1 MTISLRKPAPL
12 APTRC
17 AIGKTLVTLDP
28 AGVLFMDET
37 STLVVS
43 DLHLEKGSSF
53 ARRRQYLPPYDTGET
68 LKRLALLVAKYQPR
82 TLVSLGD
89 SFHDDD
95 ASARL
100 SVDAVAAIEALAA
113 GRTMVWVTGNHD
125 PSPPANVPGETVEE
139 LMIEDINLRHIA
151 KRGENGP
158 EMSGHYHPCAK
169 IHVRG
174 KSVRR
179 PCFATD
185 QTRMILPS
193 FGAYTGGLN
202 VRDKAYAGLFDPQR
216 LCAYM
221 LGTDRI
227 YPIAAKTLAL

>member
-17 AIGKTLVTLDP
+17 ALGKALVTLDP
-28 AGVLFMDET
+28 SGVLFMDET
-37 STLVVS
+37 ETLVVS
-43 DLHLEKGSSF
+43 DLHLEKGASF
-53 ARRRQYLPPYDTGET
+53 ARRRQYLPPYDTTET

-100 SVDAVAAIEALAA
+100 PVDAVKAIEALAA

-125 PSPPANVPGETVEE
+125 PSPPANVPGEAVEE
-139 LMIEDINLRHIA
+139 LLIEGINLRHIA
-151 KRGENGP
+151 QRAETGA

-202 VRDKAYAGLFDPQR
+202 VRDKAYAGLFDQQR
-216 LCAYM
+216 FCAYM
-221 LGTDRI
+221 LGTDRL
-227 YPIAAKTLAL
+227 YPMAAKTLI

>member
-1 MTISLRKPAPL
+1 MTVSLRKPAP
-12 APTRC
+12 ASPTVC
-17 AIGKTLVTLDP
+17 TIGAMAATLDP
-28 AGVLFMDET
+28 AGVIYVQ
-37 STLVVS
+37 SCATLVVS

-53 ARRRQYLPPYDTGET
+53 ARRRQYLPPYDTDET
-68 LKRLALLVAKYQPR
+68 LKRLAVLVEKYQPR
-82 TLVSLGD
+82 TIISLGD

-100 SVDAVAAIEALAA
+100 PEHALASVQAIAA

-125 PSPPANVPGETVEE
+125 PSPPAFVPGDAVEE
-139 LMIEDINLRHIA
+139 LALDGVALRHIA
-151 KRGENGP
+151 RRDETGP

-174 KSVRR
+174 KNVRR

-202 VRDKAYAGLFDPQR
+202 VLDKAYGGLFDGKR
-216 LCAYM
+216 FCAYM

-227 YPIAAKTLAL
+227 YPMAAKTLV